1 MSILNEIM
9 IIQSHPPM
17 SIFEQL
23 FGGLSSFIPTTAVAD
38 IMGTMFFTIAL
49 LLTDVL
55 LRIAIECDG
64 YLKASHKK
72 YTLWNILTT
81 FLWYGWGELPT
92 NNGKKKRFLVSKGLR
107 NALVMKITVQYP
119 ALFLFST
126 LSFLLPDVVVMGWRF
141 DLMMSFVFTIIPVV
155 CELTSIIEKL
165 NLLDADLVK
174 IYGEF
179 SKFVKSIRKE

>member
-1 MSILNEIM
+1 M
-9 IIQSHPPM
+9 IIIDQSVPIISAYVPP
-17 SIFEQL
+17 E
-23 FGGLSSFIPTTAVAD
+23 AVQD
-38 IMGTMFFTIAL
+38 IMGTMFFTLAL

-64 YLKASHKK
+64 YIKASHKK
-72 YTLWNILTT
+72 YTVWNIITT
-81 FLWYGWGELPT
+81 FLWYGWGELST
-92 NNGKKKRFLVSKGLR
+92 SNGKKKRFLVSKGLR

-141 DLMMSFVFTIIPVV
+141 DLMMSFVFAIIPVI
-155 CELTSIIEKL
+155 CELPSIIEKL

>member
-64 YLKASHKK
+64 YLKASHK
-72 YTLWNILTT
+72 NILFGTSLLH
-81 FLWYGWGELPT
+81 FYGMDGGSYRQITE
-92 NNGKKKRFLVSKGLR
+92 KRKDF
-107 NALVMKITVQYP
+107 
-119 ALFLFST
+119 
-126 LSFLLPDVVVMGWRF
+126 
-141 DLMMSFVFTIIPVV
+141 
-155 CELTSIIEKL
+155 
-165 NLLDADLVK
+165 
-174 IYGEF
+174 
-179 SKFVKSIRKE
+179 

>member
-1 MSILNEIM
+1 M
-9 IIQSHPPM
+9 
-17 SIFEQL
+17 
-23 FGGLSSFIPTTAVAD
+23 
-38 IMGTMFFTIAL
+38 
-49 LLTDVL
+49 
-55 LRIAIECDG
+55 
-64 YLKASHKK
+64 
-72 YTLWNILTT
+72 
-81 FLWYGWGELPT
+81 
-92 NNGKKKRFLVSKGLR
+92 
-107 NALVMKITVQYP
+107 VMKITVQYP

-141 DLMMSFVFTIIPVV
+141 DLMMSFVFAIIPVI